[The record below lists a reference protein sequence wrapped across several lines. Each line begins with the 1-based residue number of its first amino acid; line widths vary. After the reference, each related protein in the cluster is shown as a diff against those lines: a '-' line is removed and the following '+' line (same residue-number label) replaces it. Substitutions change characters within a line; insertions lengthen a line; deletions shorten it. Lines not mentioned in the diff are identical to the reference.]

1 MNRDPWSTVAITLE
15 LAGGLPC
22 GACGSPHV
30 IDLADLDDAGA
41 RCLCCPR
48 CREFYAKWFAQ
59 KHPDIVGSSR
69 VITRAMVQRAIDEM
83 RARIRDFEAEVVGLS
98 EGGRAPAAAL
108 TIRTSPTR
116 TTKSTPG
123 GAADRRLRL

>member
-1 MNRDPWSTVAITLE
+1 MRGV
-15 LAGGLPC
+15 
-22 GACGSPHV
+22 
-30 IDLADLDDAGA
+30 
-41 RCLCCPR
+41 LCCPR

-83 RARIRDFEAEVVGLS
+83 RARNPGSRGR
-98 EGGRAPAAAL
+98 GGRAQRGRPCAGSGPDDPHQPDAND
-108 TIRTSPTR
+108 
-116 TTKSTPG
+116 KSTPG